1 MVNPVQAPL
10 GTSGVSAVNGR
21 KSRRLSRAEISWTAT
36 EAANEPWFNLVQ
48 RYAFAPYFVATLAG
62 GSAQG
67 ASVWGFALGAG
78 GLAIA
83 ILAPLLGAIADAG
96 ARLKPWLLFFT
107 LMGIVAA
114 SSLWFAAPGTSLY
127 RAALAVFVG
136 TIATELMSQFCNAF
150 LPRIAP
156 VSRFGLLSGIAF
168 GLSQIAG
175 IAALL
180 VIFAIS
186 RHPPAWLANVPHAAD
201 RMTGP
206 VAAVAMILF
215 LLPFLLL
222 EKESGPTRRATVAD
236 GLRELRGTIRE
247 AWVTRPIRIFL
258 IGRMFAADGMAV
270 VFAFGAVLASASFG
284 WGAGTLAVFGIAITV
299 FGVIGGFLGSWL
311 DSRLGTRRLV
321 ILGLAIVLLGTA
333 SVLMTDAARLFGFA
347 TGVPLGAPLSTPQ
360 EWGFVGSGAVVALG
374 AAFAISAMRALMAM
388 LAPEERSAAYFGL
401 YALVGKATAFV
412 GPTLVGLVA
421 AATGSVRSGVVVA
434 LLFVGVGLAAMLMLK
449 EGDSAR

>member
-1 MVNPVQAPL
+1 MKAKP
-10 GTSGVSAVNGR
+10 
-21 KSRRLSRAEISWTAT
+21 LSRAEASWTLT
-36 EAANEPWFNLVQ
+36 ESANEPWFNLVQ

-67 ASVWGFALGAG
+67 ASVWGYALGAG

-96 ARLKPWLLFFT
+96 SRLKPWLMFFT
-107 LMGIVAA
+107 LMGILAA
-114 SSLWFAAPGTSLY
+114 CSLWFAAPGTSLY
-127 RAALAVFVG
+127 RAALAIFVG

-168 GLSQIAG
+168 GISQIAG

-180 VIFAIS
+180 IIFAIS
-186 RHPPAWLANVPHAAD
+186 RHPPAWLADVPHAAD

-206 VAAVAMILF
+206 VAAIAMVLF

-222 EKESGPTRRATVAD
+222 EKESGPAKKATVGD
-236 GLRELRGTIRE
+236 GLRELRDTIRE

-270 VFAFGAVLASASFG
+270 VFAFGAVLGADAFG
-284 WGAGTLAVFGIAITV
+284 WSAGTLAIFGIAITV

-311 DSRLGTRRLV
+311 DSRIGTRRLV
-321 ILGLAIVLLGTA
+321 ILGLVIVMAGTA
-333 SVLMTDAARLFGFA
+333 SALLTDHTRLMGFT
-347 TGVPLGAPLSTPQ
+347 TGAPLGKPLSTPQ
-360 EWGFVGSGAVVALG
+360 EWGFIASGAVIALG

-421 AATGSVRSGVVVA
+421 AATGSVRWGVLVA
-434 LLFVGVGLAAMLMLK
+434 LLFVGIGLAAMLMLK
-449 EGDSAR
+449 ESDSAR